1 MRAADARASG
11 PSGGPPSGGVPS
23 GGAPSGGAPPG
34 GVRSDE
40 RRVVGPPPGGVR
52 SDERRVVA
60 SPVAC
65 RRCGITVL
73 VAKFSAAHTSVQWP
87 ADGSL
92 SCAEFGD
99 RVSSLVEACVTLRA
113 CIDDAVDAGAV
124 EVTPP

>member
-1 MRAADARASG
+1 MRAADAR
-11 PSGGPPSGGVPS
+11 SGGPLAGGPLA
-23 GGAPSGGAPPG
+23 GGPLAD
-34 GVRSDE
+34 GVRADE
-40 RRVVGPPPGGVR
+40 RRA
-52 SDERRVVA
+52 VA

-87 ADGSL
+87 AGGPR

-99 RVSSLVEACVTLRA
+99 RDSSVIQTCVTLRA

-124 EVTPP
+124 EIAPP

>member
-11 PSGGPPSGGVPS
+11 PSGGPPSGGAPS
-23 GGAPSGGAPPG
+23 GGAPSGGA
-34 GVRSDE
+34 
-40 RRVVGPPPGGVR
+40 PPGGVR